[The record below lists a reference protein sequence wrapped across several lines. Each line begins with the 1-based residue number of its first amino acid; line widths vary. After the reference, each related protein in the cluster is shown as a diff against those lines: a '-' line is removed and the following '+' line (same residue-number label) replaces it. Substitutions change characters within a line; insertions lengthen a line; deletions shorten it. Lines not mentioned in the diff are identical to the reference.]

1 MKCSRSRMAFAI
13 ELYFDDVADVRIRSA
28 WRALSAASLPAWPLR
43 IGARPHISI
52 LIVDKAPSSIIDTVF
67 RALVSEAPFELAFGV
82 ADHFETDDAI
92 IFLKPDP
99 SAELRRLHSRAVAVA
114 RSL

>member
-52 LIVDKAPSSIIDTVF
+52 LIVDQASPASIDAIF
-67 RALVSEAPFELAFGV
+67 RSMISTAPFEIVFSS
-82 ADHFETDDAI
+82 ADHFEVDDAI
-92 IFLKPDP
+92 VFLKPDA
-99 SAELRRLHSRAVAVA
+99 SSDLHSLNKRAV
-114 RSL
+114 